1 MATAA
6 LRQEVDE
13 LREFLKELGYQSMRT
28 ELSIN
33 RLSQEMREF
42 KEEIFPA
49 SCIRRRR
56 RRP

>member
-13 LREFLKELGYQSMRT
+13 LREFLEELGYQSMRT

-42 KEEIFPA
+42 KEEMSDF
-49 SCIRRRR
+49 
-56 RRP
+56 

>member
-13 LREFLKELGYQSMRT
+13 LREFLKDLSYQSMRT
-28 ELSIN
+28 ELSVN

-42 KEEIFPA
+42 KDETVRDRKGINKQ
-49 SCIRRRR
+49 
-56 RRP
+56 